1 MGDTSS
7 CSYNQSTSK
16 LYGFVAQWITRL
28 TTDQEIPGST
38 PGKLDLLAFQGRQWG
53 RFVVLFKGEKRL
65 DSAVGSAR
73 VS

>member
-7 CSYNQSTSK
+7 PTSYKQSKAK

-38 PGKLDLLAFQGRQWG
+38 PGKLDLVAFQGRQSG
-53 RFVVLFKGEKRL
+53 TLCCVV
-65 DSAVGSAR
+65 
-73 VS
+73 